1 MLYANIDDFNP
12 SDYAEAYGKMEKEG
26 LPVMDRWLI
35 SRMNT
40 MIRDVDTDLGSYK
53 IPEAARALEGF
64 VDDMSNW
71 YVRRCRDRF
80 WAHGMEP
87 DKVAAYM
94 TLYNAL
100 KNLCLCA
107 APMIPFMTEEI
118 YQNIVRRVEKDAPE
132 SVHLCYFPKADES
145 RIDADLE
152 SKMGEALNIV
162 VMGRAARNDANIKN
176 RQPLARMFVRA
187 PQALPKYYADII
199 TDELNVK
206 EITFTEDV
214 RAFTSYSFKPQLRT
228 VGPKYGKLLG
238 GIRKYLS
245 EVDGSAAMDEL
256 KKNGSLSFEVNGSP
270 VSLAEED
277 LLIETAQVEGY
288 VSQQQGDLTVVL
300 DTNLTPELVEEGFVR
315 ELVSKIQ
322 TMRKEAGFEVQD
334 HIEVF
339 ESENERLG
347 EIMKK
352 YESELKKEVL
362 AEKITYGSLDGYT
375 KEWNVNGEAV
385 KLGVRK
391 V

>member
-1 MLYANIDDFNP
+1 
-12 SDYAEAYGKMEKEG
+12 
-26 LPVMDRWLI
+26 
-35 SRMNT
+35 
-40 MIRDVDTDLGSYK
+40 
-53 IPEAARALEGF
+53 
-64 VDDMSNW
+64 MSNW
-71 YVRRCRDRF
+71 YVRRCRDRC

-87 DKVAAYM
+87 DKIAAYM

-118 YQNIVRRVEKDAPE
+118 SQNIVRRVEKDAPE
-132 SVHLCYFPKADES
+132 SIHLCYFPKADES
-145 RIDADLE
+145 RIDEDLE
-152 SKMGEALNIV
+152 TKMGEALHIV

-206 EITFTEDV
+206 EITFTEDM

-256 KKNGSLSFEVNGSP
+256 KKTGSLSFEVTGSP

-277 LLIETAQVEGY
+277 LLSETAQVEGY

-334 HIEVF
+334 HIDVF
-339 ESENERLG
+339 E
-347 EIMKK
+347 
-352 YESELKKEVL
+352 
-362 AEKITYGSLDGYT
+362 A
-375 KEWNVNGEAV
+375 
-385 KLGVRK
+385 
-391 V
+391 

>member
-1 MLYANIDDFNP
+1 
-12 SDYAEAYGKMEKEG
+12 
-26 LPVMDRWLI
+26 
-35 SRMNT
+35 
-40 MIRDVDTDLGSYK
+40 
-53 IPEAARALEGF
+53 
-64 VDDMSNW
+64 
-71 YVRRCRDRF
+71 
-80 WAHGMEP
+80 
-87 DKVAAYM
+87 
-94 TLYNAL
+94 
-100 KNLCLCA
+100 
-107 APMIPFMTEEI
+107 
-118 YQNIVRRVEKDAPE
+118 
-132 SVHLCYFPKADES
+132 
-145 RIDADLE
+145 
-152 SKMGEALNIV
+152 

-206 EITFTEDV
+206 EITFTDDV